1 MIVDAGAIVAGRLDR
16 QGIDNDNNLKPT
28 ITCAAQLQTDH
39 PFSGGGNDGERNII
53 RASMVLVLEYC

>member
-28 ITCAAQLQTDH
+28 MHLRSNCSH
-39 PFSGGGNDGERNII
+39 
-53 RASMVLVLEYC
+53 